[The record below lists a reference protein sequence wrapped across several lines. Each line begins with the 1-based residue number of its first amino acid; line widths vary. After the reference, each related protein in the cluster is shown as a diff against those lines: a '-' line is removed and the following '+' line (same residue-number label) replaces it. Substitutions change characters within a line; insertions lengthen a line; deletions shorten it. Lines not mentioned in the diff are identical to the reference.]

1 MIGKS
6 LDYIHTNGV
15 GSLTSKR
22 IHRISCD
29 LLISVA
35 AEKSR
40 LAPPSQELFQKSTIE
55 KYIYYTMVVTVFLL
69 FCTVLSFTWGPKC
82 ILCVSIVIYQEFCE
96 ILWHVFVLVLLYLVS
111 CIFSTVSSL
120 SMSNSLSLT
129 YSFSVLPFFQ
139 SQLVSNCY
147 AQYFLNLT
155 EREWG
160 GGQLIFT
167 KKTQHTIE
175 RRR

>member
-1 MIGKS
+1 
-6 LDYIHTNGV
+6 
-15 GSLTSKR
+15 
-22 IHRISCD
+22 
-29 LLISVA
+29 
-35 AEKSR
+35 
-40 LAPPSQELFQKSTIE
+40 
-55 KYIYYTMVVTVFLL
+55 MVVTVFLL

-96 ILWHVFVLVLLYLVS
+96 ILWRVFVLVLLYLVS

-139 SQLVSNCY
+139 SQLVSNSY

-155 EREWG
+155 ERRG
-160 GGQLIFT
+160 GVGGAIDIYQKNTRYYREKEIKLLKVSDLISVCKNFQGNGHLNT
-167 KKTQHTIE
+167 RAELRLICLLSVWVPLKSIFKKIG
-175 RRR
+175 RASALVS